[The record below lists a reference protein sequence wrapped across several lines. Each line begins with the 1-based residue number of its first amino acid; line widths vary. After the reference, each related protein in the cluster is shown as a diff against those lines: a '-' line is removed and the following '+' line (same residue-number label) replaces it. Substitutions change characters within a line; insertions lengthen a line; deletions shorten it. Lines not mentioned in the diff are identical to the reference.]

1 MPHDFTPRRIG
12 EILDDAIGLI
22 RSNLG
27 TLGPVMAAIMLPVA
41 AAYSVVASFYMRTFL
56 ELIGQ
61 TLGNPATGLAAGPGP
76 ETVVIALLMNVLG
89 LLYFAAR
96 AMLDATVYANS
107 AHLLERRRVPLKEA
121 LSTGLRAVGPLV
133 AVQMISGLAAGAVVF
148 ILAIVAVLF
157 AVAFFALSETAGATA
172 LISIYVLALLGYA
185 AIATLLVL
193 ASPVVVI
200 EGSIGRALG
209 RSLRLVRRHFWRVL
223 LVLIATGLLVT
234 QFESALAAPTLIREL
249 IMGARSPLAVFSEI
263 HWAWKVFD
271 GVIQGVA
278 ISVVLPFS
286 AAVMLLTYLDLRA
299 RDEGMD
305 LVIRARKLLPE

>member
-1 MPHDFTPRRIG
+1 VAHDFTPRRVG

-22 RSNLG
+22 RSNFA
-27 TLGPVMAAIMLPVA
+27 TLGPVMGAVMLPVA

-56 ELIGQ
+56 ELFGQ
-61 TLGNPATGLAAGPGP
+61 TLSNSTAGVAAGPGP
-76 ETVVIALLMNVLG
+76 EVVVIAMLMNVLG

-96 AMLDATVYANS
+96 AMLDATIYANS
-107 AHLLERRRVPLKEA
+107 SQLLERRHVGLKDA
-121 LSTGLRAVGPLV
+121 LSTGLRSVGPLV
-133 AVQMISGLAAGAVVF
+133 AVQIIAGLAAGAIMVVF
-148 ILAIVAVLF
+148 VIVGVILSI
-157 AVAFFALSETAGATA
+157 AFFAINEAAGASA
-172 LISIYVLALLGYA
+172 IIGLYILALLGYA
-185 AIATLLVL
+185 AVATLLVL

-249 IMGARSPLAVFSEI
+249 IMGARSPLSVFSEI
-263 HWAWKVFD
+263 HWGWKVFD
-271 GVIQGVA
+271 GLIQGVA